1 MSKTKSQAAD
11 QATATIARSTK
22 TDVLKVTV
30 THEIAAAMPQSSL
43 WATSPA
49 LQTAVK
55 AWDGDATAIDAQAKV
70 VSGLRAQLKT
80 AVAMQA
86 SLRRNWQVSKTQV
99 LSIATGICGGS
110 ADQVKTLNLD
120 VVSHARHGLLP
131 APTGLT
137 VTPGSLNG
145 VVQAVWT
152 RGLGSHGFLVQ
163 HATNPADPTTYS
175 ASIAC
180 TKHKL
185 VLSGMPAGA
194 ALSFRVAAIDPA
206 AASGQSPWSSWVVG
220 NAR

>member
-1 MSKTKSQAAD
+1 MSKTKKPVDSAV
-11 QATATIARSTK
+11 ATIARSTT

-43 WATSPA
+43 WATSPT
-49 LQTAVK
+49 LQAACK

-70 VSGLRAQLKT
+70 VAGLRAQLKT
-80 AVAMQA
+80 AVATQL
-86 SLRRNWQVSKTQV
+86 SLRRNWQVSKAQV
-99 LSIATGICGGS
+99 LSIATGVCGGS
-110 ADQVKTLNLD
+110 ADQVKTLSLD
-120 VVSHARHGLLP
+120 VASYRRLGLLP
-131 APTGLT
+131 APTGLA

-145 VVQAVWT
+145 EVQAEWT
-152 RGLGSHGFLVQ
+152 RGLAARGFVVQ
-163 HATNPADPTTYS
+163 HATNPADPATIS
-175 ASIAC
+175 AAIVC

-185 VLSGMPAGA
+185 VLAGMPVGA